1 MTAIHDPLVPEGVSN
16 LPPDTD
22 FPTGPHRRPGRR
34 RVGSIVAG
42 SLIAGFVAA
51 AGLVAAPFVGT
62 RENAVTG
69 AVLLGFALGW
79 ALLAALS
86 TRWSDQPQRWAFV
99 PAVFIAVSG
108 GVLIAGS
115 ETMVPGVLDWVWPP
129 ALVALVAW
137 MITRARRQLHSPR
150 PPMAPCVRL
159 FRMSGTTIKLAPPH
173 GPKDGVG
180 PPVGARR

>member
-1 MTAIHDPLVPEGVSN
+1 MTAIHDPLVPEGVSS

-22 FPTGPHRRPGRR
+22 FPTGPHRRP
-34 RVGSIVAG
+34 
-42 SLIAGFVAA
+42 
-51 AGLVAAPFVGT
+51 
-62 RENAVTG
+62 
-69 AVLLGFALGW
+69 GFALGW

-99 PAVFIAVSG
+99 PAAFMAVSG

-129 ALVALVAW
+129 ALVALIAW

-150 PPMAPCVRL
+150 PPMAPRVRL

-173 GPKDGVG
+173 GPKT
-180 PPVGARR
+180 A